1 MRRSRTPTQAGN
13 WSVILDEQA
22 RMPHTTTAHE
32 SRGGDDAARPGLST
46 PRRST
51 TGRRSRSSNAGD
63 AVGGWPSSN
72 LEWLSADSAADTGYD
87 DVDRRLMD
95 TFPASD
101 AVARY

>member
-1 MRRSRTPTQAGN
+1 MSR
-13 WSVILDEQA
+13 A
-22 RMPHTTTAHE
+22 RVPHTTTAHT
-32 SRGGDDAARPGLST
+32 SRGGDDAARSGLST

-51 TGRRSRSSNAGD
+51 AGRRSPSSKAGD
-63 AVGGWPSSN
+63 TVESWLSSN
-72 LEWLSADSAADTGYD
+72 LEWLSPDAEADTGYD